1 MENEDFFVHQV
12 IRDMLMMCKNKEIPP
27 EVFIVLQ
34 DIGLSLHSMIIP
46 PSNPFFIR
54 AVVITDWGQQN
65 KWCCGN
71 DNFHLNVAQIL
82 KQLMV

>member
-1 MENEDFFVHQV
+1 MENEDIFVDQV
-12 IRDMLMMCKNKEIPP
+12 IRDMLMMYKNKEIPT

-46 PSNPFFIR
+46 PSNPFFIST
-54 AVVITDWGQQN
+54 VVITDWGQQN

-71 DNFHLNVAQIL
+71 YNFHLNVALIL